1 MHLKGPLKQ
10 TTHDKVQNAHTF
22 AIGAL
27 MVPALSP
34 FHSLVPFSFRRK
46 PEIFAVTVPRRS
58 DGMRPRGPSTRPSF
72 GVIARMR
79 SGVHRNIEAWCRPL
93 MICMTSQRQSVNTR
107 SPG

>member
-1 MHLKGPLKQ
+1 MHLRRPLEYS
-10 TTHDKVQNAHTF
+10 TRDKAQDAYTF

-34 FHSLVPFSFRRK
+34 FHSLVPFSFLMK
-46 PEIFAVTVPRRS
+46 PVIFAVTVPRRS

-79 SGVHRNIEAWCRPL
+79 SGVHRNIVAWCRPL
-93 MICMTSQRQSVNTR
+93 MIYMT
-107 SPG
+107 